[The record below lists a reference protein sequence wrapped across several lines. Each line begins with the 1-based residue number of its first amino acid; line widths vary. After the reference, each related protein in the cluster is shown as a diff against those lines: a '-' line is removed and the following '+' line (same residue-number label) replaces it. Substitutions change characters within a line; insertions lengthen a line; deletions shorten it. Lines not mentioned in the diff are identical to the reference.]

1 MRIPTDEE
9 KALGDMLF
17 RILIELNVLSKQ
29 STPTGPELIL
39 AALDYLKSEEKV
51 LPL

>member
-1 MRIPTDEE
+1 MRVPSDEE

-17 RILIELNVLSKQ
+17 RILVELKVLSKQ

-39 AALDYLKSEEKV
+39 AALDYLKSKEK
-51 LPL
+51 